1 LARKD
6 RKADQAGEGRAVYP
20 GGMTEIDFAW
30 QDRIARARQL
40 LEARLDEEL
49 SLDELAQATA
59 YSVFHFHRLFR
70 AATGET
76 VRQYS
81 RRLRLERAAHRLTVG
96 QDDILP
102 IAIDAGYNSHEAFT
116 RAFVARFDTTPSAFR
131 AARREVHQLRI
142 TPMQQIEVRIEQ
154 RQPVRIAFVRNVGPY
169 STSGEA
175 WGKLMKWGWTK
186 MMFKPPETF
195 GLGYDD
201 PDVTP
206 AEQCRYD
213 ACMVIKDKTKVKP
226 PVETKDFPGGAYV
239 VTLHAGPFNEISST
253 YAKLFARVASGPIE
267 GKSWT
272 LGDPPSLEK
281 YLKDPRK
288 TKPEDMLTE
297 VWMPVFPA

>member
-1 LARKD
+1 
-6 RKADQAGEGRAVYP
+6 
-20 GGMTEIDFAW
+20 MTEIDFAW

-40 LEARLDEEL
+40 LEERLDEEL
-49 SLDELAQATA
+49 SLDELAQAAA

-76 VRQYS
+76 VRQYT

-102 IAIDAGYNSHEAFT
+102 IAIDAGYTSHEAFT
-116 RAFVARFDTTPSAFR
+116 RAFVARFDATPSAFR
-131 AARREVHQLRI
+131 EARREVHQHRI
-142 TPMQQIEVRIEQ
+142 TPMQDIEVRIEQ
-154 RQPVRIAFVRNVGPY
+154 RQPVRVAFVRNVGPY
-169 STSGEA
+169 NTTGEA

-239 VTLHAGPFNEISST
+239 VTLHEGPFDEISNT
-253 YAKLFARVASGPIE
+253 YAKLFARVASGPID
-267 GKSWT
+267 GKAWT

-281 YLKDPRK
+281 YLNDPRK
-288 TKPEDMLTE
+288 TKPEDLRTE
-297 VWMPVFPA
+297 VWMPVCPT